1 MVAVLADISIFHWHA
16 ELVRTMKDGLRRRKQ
31 LWEEKPTSQH
41 CHPT

>member
-31 LWEEKPTSQH
+31 LWEAKPA
-41 CHPT
+41 CLLRHPA